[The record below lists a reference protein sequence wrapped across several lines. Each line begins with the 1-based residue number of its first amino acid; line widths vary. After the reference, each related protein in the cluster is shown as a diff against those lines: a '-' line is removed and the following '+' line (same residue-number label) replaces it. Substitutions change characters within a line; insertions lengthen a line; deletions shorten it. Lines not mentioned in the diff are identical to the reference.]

1 MLKRLLSTVLA
12 RYKWLL
18 WTVIAFQFVQAM
30 AGMFLPTLNS
40 DIINNGVVK
49 NDVGYIWRMG
59 GVMLAIT
66 LVQVVQRLAGFTL
79 LDVTIKTG
87 RTHQIRVHLA
97 DAGHPIAG
105 DDKYGDFELN
115 RRLAREGM
123 AAPGRAPVRLER
135 MFLHARRLR
144 VAHPASGQALEL
156 QAPLPAELSRVVDA
170 LQPSRA

>member
-30 AGMFLPTLNS
+30 AGLFLPTLNS

-66 LVQVVQRLAGFTL
+66 LVQVVFS
-79 LDVTIKTG
+79 V
-87 RTHQIRVHLA
+87 
-97 DAGHPIAG
+97 
-105 DDKYGDFELN
+105 
-115 RRLAREGM
+115 
-123 AAPGRAPVRLER
+123 AAVYVGS
-135 MFLHARRLR
+135 R
-144 VAHPASGQALEL
+144 VAMGFGRDVRKQLFHQVKRSF
-156 QAPLPAELSRVVDA
+156 DA
-170 LQPSRA
+170 LLT